1 MNNLK
6 TTNFWNHNYR
16 HYMRGLRTSL
26 QSEIKQSF
34 NDFDLE
40 LCGVSDL
47 HEQLICEIIGDYVIE
62 GENKNERNK
71 RLEHSY
77 QDECFNCQSTLGI
90 DCGEAESDYNED
102 FCSHGCYVEYIYKK

>member
-1 MNNLK
+1 MLKSIVYLYHQTIKKTKMNNLK

-47 HEQLICEIIGDYVIE
+47 HEQLICLIVFRSFSREI
-62 GENKNERNK
+62 KT
-71 RLEHSY
+71 
-77 QDECFNCQSTLGI
+77 STQ
-90 DCGEAESDYNED
+90 
-102 FCSHGCYVEYIYKK
+102 H